1 MASRRSAGAL
11 AAILRAA
18 SPAGLVTAGPCSWG
32 PAARRLH
39 PVVTLLPSLLGWR
52 PPVGGLLPRQVAPF
66 AAAPFAAALPHAAF
80 STLSD
85 GITITPAI
93 EAQLERIRQRHGE
106 LLQQLSGD
114 AMSRLS
120 PADMARLNKELSDL
134 EPIVEAVDAL
144 QAKRSELEGLQTLL
158 DDAGE
163 DEEMRR
169 MAREERAALLEE
181 MPGLERK
188 LLLLLLPK
196 DANDARGVV
205 VEVRAGT
212 GGDEACLF
220 AQELFRM
227 YERYAASQGWRF
239 EVVELAENDL
249 GGCKLAS
256 AAISGHGGVFGR
268 LKWESG
274 IHRVQRVPVTESGGR
289 VHTSA
294 ASVAVLPQAEEA
306 ELSIRDEDL
315 RIDVYR
321 AGGAG
326 GQHVNTT
333 NSAVRVTH
341 VPTGLV
347 VAIQDERSQHKNK
360 AKALK
365 VLRARLFEAEQQRQ
379 RLAASRDRKE
389 QIGSGDR
396 SERIR
401 TYNFPQGRV
410 TDHRVGVTE
419 HGMEGVL
426 SGERLQVFIEALQV
440 HHQTQQLANLEAAG

>member
-1 MASRRSAGAL
+1 M
-11 AAILRAA
+11 
-18 SPAGLVTAGPCSWG
+18 
-32 PAARRLH
+32 
-39 PVVTLLPSLLGWR
+39 VTLLPSLLGWQ
-52 PPVGGLLPRQVAPF
+52 PPTGCLLPRHARRGG
-66 AAAPFAAALPHAAF
+66 AAAAASLLPPAAF

-85 GITITPAI
+85 RISITPAI
-93 EAQLERIRQRHGE
+93 EAQLERIRQRHDE
-106 LLQQLSGD
+106 LLQQLSGE
-114 AMSRLS
+114 AMSQLS

-134 EPIVEAVDAL
+134 EPIVEAVDAWR
-144 QAKRSELEGLQTLL
+144 AKRSELEGLQALL

-169 MAREERAALLEE
+169 LAREERAALLEE
-181 MPGLERK
+181 LPGLERE

-256 AAISGHGGVFGR
+256 AAISGHGGVYGR

-379 RLAASRDRKE
+379 RLEASRDRKE

-426 SGERLQVFIEALQV
+426 SGERLQVFIEALQL
-440 HHQTQQLANLEAAG
+440 HHQTQQLANLEQAT